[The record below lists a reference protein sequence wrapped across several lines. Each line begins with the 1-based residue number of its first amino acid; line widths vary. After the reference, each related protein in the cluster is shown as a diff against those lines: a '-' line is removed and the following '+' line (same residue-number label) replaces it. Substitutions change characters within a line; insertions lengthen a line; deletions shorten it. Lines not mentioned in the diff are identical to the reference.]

1 MKVLVA
7 TKALEVFDVLQGIEG
22 VECQEALFTG
32 QIYDTI
38 PKVQL
43 VIVDFGDLVQH
54 PYSVEMLQGLL
65 AESSIP
71 SVSSEEFLAQPDKWL
86 LEARGIA
93 GEMAR
98 LPEKM
103 SIAFVSYSGGTGKTA
118 LAMDTALHFARRT
131 KMPVLLV
138 EFTYGESAIAALTG
152 LEMPYLFDLTTQ
164 LEAKAMRW
172 RGVTLAPMD
181 YDNCQ
186 DLSIQLIAKYLKG
199 QMAQHVLTVVDS
211 HWPHGLIGAIR
222 DEVDR
227 WFVVATPRPDAIE
240 NAKKLKKEL
249 DPKASIILNQKGGIA
264 DSLALTGLER
274 ALDLPQIRQVDRFE
288 GHLGRQILSQ
298 AYGSQNWRRYEPQS
312 LIARIG
318 RRLGFGRG
326 GH

>member
-1 MKVLVA
+1 MKILVA
-7 TKALEVFDVLQGIEG
+7 TKALPVFDVLQGIEG
-22 VECQEALFTG
+22 IECQEALFTG
-32 QIYDTI
+32 QIYDAL
-38 PKVQL
+38 PEVQL
-43 VIVDFGDLVQH
+43 VIVDFEDLVQH
-54 PYSVEMLQGLL
+54 PYSVEMLQSLL
-65 AESSIP
+65 AESGVPSI
-71 SVSSEEFLAQPDKWL
+71 SSEEFLAQPDKWL
-86 LEARGIA
+86 REARRMT
-93 GEMAR
+93 GEMTR

-103 SIAFVSYSGGTGKTA
+103 SIAFVSYSGGTGKTTLA
-118 LAMDTALHFARRT
+118 LDTALHFARRT

-172 RGVTLAPMD
+172 KGVTLAPMD

-199 QMAQHVLTVVDS
+199 QMAQHVLTVIDS
-211 HWPHGLIGAIR
+211 RWPHGLIGAIR

-227 WFVVATPRPDAIE
+227 WFVVTTPRPDAIE

-249 DPKASIILNQKGGIA
+249 GPKASIILNQKGGIV

-288 GHLGRQILSQ
+288 GHLGRRILSQ
-298 AYGSQNWRRYEPQS
+298 AYGPQNWRRYEPQS

-318 RRLGFGRG
+318 RRFGFGRG